1 MELTTNNKT
10 YKLKKT
16 AKADDVLMLCMNVIE
31 DNPDGNIVE
40 MLQEIR
46 SQYMAQV
53 APLYTNLRSALED
66 LGVTQK
72 ELAEVLA
79 ITPQDVNRRLSGGV
93 KWKPLER
100 RVLTTY
106 LNERGCEYTEEQLF
120 Q

>member
-31 DNPDGNIVE
+31 DSPGEDYVKILSG
-40 MLQEIR
+40 LR
-46 SQYMAQV
+46 SQYVAQV
-53 APLYTNLRSALED
+53 APMYTNLRSALKD

-79 ITPQDVNRRLSGGV
+79 ITPQDINRRFAGGV

-100 RVLTTY
+100 RVLVEY

-120 Q
+120 N